1 MKEHPVFAA
10 ICPISLCLMA
20 LIMKLNA
27 ASDTPEFSDFSRSTV
42 CGLWILV
49 IAGDHKKLKPEGCEL
64 VWCAFHKFRKELLVA
79 LNIYEEGQHI
89 YIIYQYLLV
98 VVIEIIMERHRMICN
113 LKIQF
118 KNQSQSQKNRNKYYV
133 M

>member
-49 IAGDHKKLKPEGCEL
+49 TAGDHKKLKPEACEL
-64 VWCAFHKFRKELLVA
+64 VWCAFHKFPVESIHEWKELLEA
-79 LNIYEEGQHI
+79 LNIYEGGQHI
-89 YIIYQYLLV
+89 YIIYQYLLQ
-98 VVIEIIMERHRMICN
+98 VVIEIMMERHRTDLQ
-113 LKIQF
+113 LKD
-118 KNQSQSQKNRNKYYV
+118 SV
-133 M
+133 